1 MGDVG
6 SDSFSSSMEED
17 EVDLGVVGSVSVTDE
32 WLCCCCFFFF
42 FFFLLVFSCDMFSS
56 GLSLEKSLEEESV
69 DLVTIVLSSLIL
81 GTLVLS
87 GASGFL
93 SCAARES
100 ARSPVP
106 EEEGDD
112 VLEEEEE
119 EEEEEGE
126 EEEPLV
132 LLLLFVPVE
141 VVEGDCTETTE
152 GDDETKRLLP

>member
-100 ARSPVP
+100 ARSPVL
-106 EEEGDD
+106 E
-112 VLEEEEE
+112 EEEEE